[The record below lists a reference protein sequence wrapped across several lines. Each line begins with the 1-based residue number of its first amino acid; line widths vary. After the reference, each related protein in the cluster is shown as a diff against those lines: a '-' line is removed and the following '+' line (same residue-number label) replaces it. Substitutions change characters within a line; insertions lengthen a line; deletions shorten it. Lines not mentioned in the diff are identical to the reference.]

1 MLIQA
6 NKISKN
12 FGGTPLFEQL
22 TFQIDPGEKIGLIG
36 INGSGKTTLLDLLL
50 GTEKNDTG
58 TISRRKSLSIGHL
71 AQEFSPSSETVLTY
85 LQTSSP
91 RLQEISRKMRRCEQQ
106 MSDPDADL
114 SKLLDRYGQLQL
126 QFEELGGYLL
136 EDRILASLRGLGIA
150 QLQETSLQALSGGE
164 RVKIAVDRA

>member
-91 RLQEISRKMRRCEQQ
+91 DCKR
-106 MSDPDADL
+106 
-114 SKLLDRYGQLQL
+114 
-126 QFEELGGYLL
+126 
-136 EDRILASLRGLGIA
+136 
-150 QLQETSLQALSGGE
+150 
-164 RVKIAVDRA
+164 